1 MNSAKRN
8 PSDGEI
14 IELYFARNEEAIDAT
29 DGKYGRYLS
38 VIGYNILHEKWS
50 TDEALNDTYYATW
63 NRIPPERPNIFQAF
77 LSKIMRNI
85 SISKFRKEHAKSR
98 VSSELV
104 TSLEELSDCI
114 VSEASTEEDLKIKE
128 IAEILNK
135 FLSDIDKMKRFIFV
149 CRYYYADSVKSI
161 AGMLGMNQRTVYRV
175 LEELR
180 GELRERLE
188 KEGIT
193 V

>member
-1 MNSAKRN
+1 MNPARKKL
-8 PSDGEI
+8 SDVDI
-14 IELYFARNEEAIDAT
+14 IELYFARKEEAIDAT
-29 DGKYGRYLS
+29 DEKYGRYLS
-38 VIGYNILHEKWS
+38 VIGYNILHEKWN

-98 VSSELV
+98 VNSELLV
-104 TSLEELSDCI
+104 SLEELSDCI

-128 IAEILNK
+128 ISEILNK
-135 FLSDIDKMKRFIFV
+135 FLSDIDKRKRFIFV

-161 AGMLGMNQRTVYRV
+161 AEMIGTNPRSVYRV

-180 GELRERLE
+180 GELKVMLE
-188 KEGIT
+188 KEDIT